1 MDGFHAFDPAA
12 DHRRSGAAPA
22 DAWRTGD
29 AAVAGGPASAAPDGS
44 AADGGALNAG
54 GRVAE
59 LVESEVIPRLLL
71 TCRARTPDRRPSA
84 THVETLARLALSR
97 DPTAAGAQV
106 LALRDTGVPLE
117 ALLNDLIA
125 PAARR
130 LGEFWHADS
139 IDFVEVALAVARLT
153 QIVRGLSAQIDRDLP
168 PSAPRALIGSP
179 AVERHA
185 LGAVIVAQSFRAAG
199 WRVTEAPGADAD
211 AFVAAVA
218 SEKLD
223 LIGVS
228 VCSEHALGALGET
241 IARVRAAS
249 LNPRMLIAVGGPAL
263 MLNPDAAALAGADFT
278 AGDGR
283 EAVARAHAL
292 LSYEAG
298 AAKTP

>member
-1 MDGFHAFDPAA
+1 MDGFHASEPIADYRHRARPA
-12 DHRRSGAAPA
+12 
-22 DAWRTGD
+22 GD
-29 AAVAGGPASAAPDGS
+29 AAARDGAASDRAAHDPAGSVAD
-44 AADGGALNAG
+44 
-54 GRVAE
+54 

-71 TCRARTPDRRPSA
+71 TCRAKTSDRRPSPA
-84 THVETLARLALSR
+84 HVETLARLALSR
-97 DPTAAGAQV
+97 DPAAAGAQV
-106 LALRDTGVPLE
+106 NALRETGVALD

-125 PAARR
+125 PAARK

-153 QIVRGLSAQIDRDLP
+153 QIVRGLAAQVDRDLP
-168 PSAPRALIGSP
+168 ASAPRALIGSP

-211 AFVAAVA
+211 AFVAAAA

-223 LIGVS
+223 LLGVS
-228 VCSEHALGALGET
+228 VCSERALSELGDT
-241 IARVRAAS
+241 IARVRAAA

-263 MLNPDAAALAGADFT
+263 MFDPEAPARTGADFS
-278 AGDGR
+278 AADGR

-292 LSYEAG
+292 LSGG
-298 AAKTP
+298 ARTVTKT